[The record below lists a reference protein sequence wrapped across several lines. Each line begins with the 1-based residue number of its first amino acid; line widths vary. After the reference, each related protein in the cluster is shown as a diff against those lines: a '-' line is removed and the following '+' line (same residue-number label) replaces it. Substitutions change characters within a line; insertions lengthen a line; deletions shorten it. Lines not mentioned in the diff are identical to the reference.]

1 MFHPFPKIMSAL
13 PAAGLSLSPGCS
25 LSVDML
31 RKILGLSGFLLIAC
45 HGLKMK
51 PKNFPAGG

>member
-1 MFHPFPKIMSAL
+1 MSAL